1 MRIEDKYFRTLSRE
15 ELWQRYCGFLDLSA
29 DRFAEIQQTLLM
41 EEIEL
46 VADSVLGKK
55 IMKGKRPKTVDE
67 FRSIV
72 PLTSH
77 DDYEPYLSNQEDD
90 ALAAK
95 PAFWSHSSGTS
106 GHFKWV
112 PNSRKVLDNAVRY
125 YLACCI
131 LSSCKKKGEVNIR
144 PGFRFLTVIPPQ
156 PYTSGYLIPGFLER
170 FSARLLPPDEEAEG
184 LNLGQRMQKGF
195 QMGLKEGVG
204 VIGATA
210 SVLVRMGEAVAQ
222 QTQSMKLSMS
232 MLKPKLLWRLGRA
245 WIRSKIEKRGILPKD
260 LWQPK
265 GLIVSG
271 VDTALYKDAVA
282 HYWGCIPF
290 ELYTGTE
297 GLVYAVQDWNKKDLV
312 FVPDMVFLEFI
323 PYEDVLK
330 LQEEKTYKPSTLLLN
345 ELEEGGLYEV
355 VITQFYGMPLM
366 RYRIKDVIKVVAKR
380 DVEAGIDLP
389 KIAFQRRTDAVI
401 DLAGL
406 CRLDEKTLWQAI
418 NNTGIKDSGWMA
430 CKEHDGQQALV
441 RIYLELDEQKEPDE
455 IAIMIDNQ
463 LKVVD
468 TDYKDID
475 TYLGKQPIKVTV
487 LSPGTF
493 QRYTEEKMEQGA
505 DLALLKP
512 AHVNPPNTTVH
523 RLLDLSKERG
533 EV

>member
-1 MRIEDKYFRTLSRE
+1 MRAEDKYFQTLTKE

-29 DRFAEIQQTLLM
+29 DQFVEIQSELLM
-41 EEIEL
+41 DQIAL

-55 IMKGKRPKTVDE
+55 VMRDRKPRTVDE
-67 FRSIV
+67 FRSMV
-72 PLTSH
+72 PLTTY
-77 DDYEPYLSNQEDD
+77 DDYEPYVSNQEDS
-90 ALAAK
+90 ALAVE

-131 LSSCKKKGEVNIR
+131 LSSCKKKGEVNIG

-184 LNLGQRMQKGF
+184 MTLGERMQKGF

-222 QTQSMKLSMS
+222 QTQGMKLSMS
-232 MLKPKLLWRLGRA
+232 MLRPKLLWRLGGA
-245 WIRSKIEKRGILPKD
+245 WLRSKIEKRGILPKD

-282 HYWGCIPF
+282 HYWGCIPY

-297 GLVYAVQDWNKKDLV
+297 GLVYAVQDWKKKDLV

-323 PYEDVLK
+323 PYEEVLK
-330 LQEEKTYKPSTLLLN
+330 LQEEETYQPSTLLLN

-355 VITQFYGMPLM
+355 VITQLYGMPLM

-380 DVEAGIDLP
+380 DAEAGIDLP
-389 KIAFQRRTDAVI
+389 KIAFQRRTDDVM

-406 CRLDEKTLWQAI
+406 CRLDERTLWQAI
-418 NNTGIKDSGWMA
+418 NNAGIKDSGWMA
-430 CKEHDGQQALV
+430 CKEHDGRQAGV
-441 RIYLELDEQKEPDE
+441 RIYLEPDDQIEPDE
-455 IAIMIDNQ
+455 VAAIIDSQ

-468 TDYKDID
+468 TDYKDINTFLD
-475 TYLGKQPIKVTV
+475 MQPIRVTV
-487 LSPGTF
+487 LAPGTF

-505 DLALLKP
+505 DLAQLKP
-512 AHVNPPNTTVH
+512 AHVNPSEAMVQ
-523 RLLDLSKERG
+523 RLLDLSKERSR
-533 EV
+533 V

>member
-1 MRIEDKYFRTLSRE
+1 MRVEDKYFRTLSRE

-90 ALAAK
+90 ALAVK

-112 PNSRKVLDNAVRY
+112 PNSRDVLDNAVRY

-156 PYTSGYLIPGFLER
+156 PYTSGYLIPAFLER
-170 FSARLLPPDEEAEG
+170 FSAKLLPPDEEAEG
-184 LNLGQRMQKGF
+184 MNLGERMQKGF
-195 QMGLKEGVG
+195 QMGLREGIG
-204 VIGATA
+204 IIGATA
-210 SVLVRMGEAVAQ
+210 SVLVRMGEAVTQ
-222 QTQSMKLSMS
+222 QTRGLKLSIS
-232 MLKPKLLWRLGRA
+232 MLHPQMMRRLAGA
-245 WIRSKIEKRGILPKD
+245 WLRSKMERRGILPKD

-271 VDTALYKDAVA
+271 VDTALYKEAVA
-282 HYWGCIPF
+282 HYWGRIPY
-290 ELYTGTE
+290 ELYAGTE
-297 GLVYAVQDWNKKDLV
+297 GLLYAAQDWTKKDLV

-323 PYEDVLK
+323 PYEQVLK
-330 LQEEKTYKPSTLLLN
+330 LQEDRTYQPPTLLLN
-345 ELEEGGLYEV
+345 ELEEGQLYEV
-355 VITQFYGMPLM
+355 VVTQFYGMPLM
-366 RYRIKDVIKVVAKR
+366 RYRIKDVIKVVATR

-389 KIAFQRRTDAVI
+389 KIAFQRRTDDVI

-406 CRLDEKTLWQAI
+406 CRLDERTLWQAI
-418 NNTGIKDSGWMA
+418 NNTGIKDNGWMA
-430 CKEHDGQQALV
+430 CKEHDGRQALI
-441 RIYLELDEQKEPDE
+441 RIYLETDGQSEPDE
-455 IAIMIDNQ
+455 LAVMIDSQ
-463 LKVVD
+463 LKEID
-468 TDYKDID
+468 TDYEDID
-475 TYLGKQPIKVTV
+475 TYLGMQPIRVSV

-523 RLLDLSKERG
+523 RLLDLSKECSG
-533 EV
+533 A